1 MKYGSGVE
9 GTSIIIIFI
18 IYIYLTEKFREF
30 YFTTGSQ
37 DQFYFTKGSQDQ
49 FYFTKGSQDQFYFTK
64 GSQDQFCLQNIQSAG
79 NALSNILNFTKK

>member
-30 YFTTGSQ
+30 YFTR
-37 DQFYFTKGSQDQ
+37 GSQDQ